1 MCSSMKM
8 ELAMVKSEEE
18 NNELV
23 AEASRTLGSP
33 YLDRNFENVNQV
45 PLDDVFIALM
55 CLSLSDLFCAAV

>member
-1 MCSSMKM
+1 MKM

-55 CLSLSDLFCAAV
+55 CLL